1 VGVFVVVGLE
11 TSVGP
16 DHAITQNYRQAV
28 GRQEARGYLIVVNG
42 VIDRQIQLP
51 EESVQ
56 GDPNIVGVVIT
67 VADESKRPRS
77 IVIGREGDAL
87 SVRFK

>member
-1 VGVFVVVGLE
+1 M
-11 TSVGP
+11 GP
-16 DHAITQNYRQAV
+16 DHTIAQDYKQAV

-42 VIDRQIQLP
+42 VIDRQVQLP

-67 VADESKRPRS
+67 IADESQRS
-77 IVIGREGDAL
+77 RSSVIGREGDAL
-87 SVRFK
+87 SLRFKKNSR